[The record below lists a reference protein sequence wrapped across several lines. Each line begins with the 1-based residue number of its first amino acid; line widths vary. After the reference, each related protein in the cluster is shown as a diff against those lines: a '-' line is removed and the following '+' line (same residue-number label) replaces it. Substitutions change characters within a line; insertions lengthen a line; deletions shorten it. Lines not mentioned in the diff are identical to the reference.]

1 MFKKLRDKL
10 KNAISRKTKEIEE
23 DEIKKEE
30 SQPTPKKAIK
40 KEEDDVEE
48 SKEESL
54 DVKEASIEDEE
65 KSEEKKGFFSKVKD
79 TITKFT
85 LSEEK
90 FEDLFWELELILLE
104 NNMAVEVIE
113 KIKEELKTD
122 LVGKKI
128 SRTKASKTVMES
140 LEKSL
145 DSVLQS
151 KTPNLQLLVEEK
163 QPYVIMFIGVNGSG
177 KTTSLAKVAHK
188 LKKQGK
194 SVVMAACDT
203 FRAAAIDQLEEHAK
217 NLDIKIIKHEYKSD
231 PAAVAFDA
239 IKHAKRKD
247 LDVVLIDTA
256 GRLHT
261 NDNLMS
267 ELQKIKKVNNPD
279 FKIFVGESITGNDCV
294 EQAKVFNEKI
304 GIDGIILTKADI
316 DEKGGAAL
324 SVSYVTNKPVLYL
337 GSGQT
342 YTDLDDFERD
352 KILSSIFSE

>member
-1 MFKKLRDKL
+1 MFGKLREKL
-10 KNAISRKTKEIEE
+10 KNVISRKSKEIEE
-23 DEIKKEE
+23 EIEESEEDKEE
-30 SQPTPKKAIK
+30 NIEEIQPKEVLEEED
-40 KEEDDVEE
+40 KEEVIQEE
-48 SKEESL
+48 IEASKEE
-54 DVKEASIEDEE
+54 VV
-65 KSEEKKGFFSKVKD
+65 EKKGFFSKVKD
-79 TITKFT
+79 KITKFT

-113 KIKEELKTD
+113 KIKDELRND
-122 LVGKKI
+122 LVGTQI
-128 SRTKASKTVMES
+128 SRTKSSRKVMES

-145 DSVLQS
+145 DSVLQET
-151 KTPNLQLLVEEK
+151 TPNLLEIVEEK

-177 KTTSLAKVAHK
+177 KTTSLAKVANT
-188 LKKQGK
+188 LQKQGK

-203 FRAAAIDQLEEHAK
+203 FRAAAIDQLEEHAN
-217 NLDIKIIKHEYKSD
+217 NLNVKLIKHEYKSD

-239 IKHAKRKD
+239 VKHAKSKN

-279 FKIFVGESITGNDCV
+279 LKIFVGESITGNDCV

-324 SVSYVTNKPVLYL
+324 SVSYITKKPVLYL
-337 GSGQT
+337 GTGQS
-342 YTDLDDFERD
+342 YDDLKVFDRES
-352 KILSSIFSE
+352 ILSSLFAE